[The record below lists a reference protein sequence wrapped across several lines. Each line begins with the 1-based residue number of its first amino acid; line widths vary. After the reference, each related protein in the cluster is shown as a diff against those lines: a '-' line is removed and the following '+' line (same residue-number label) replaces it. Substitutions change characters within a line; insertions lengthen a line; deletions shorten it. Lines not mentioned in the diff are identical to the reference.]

1 MQFEGINLDKFRQSK
16 LFLDIFSYIQN
27 ANIFLGIF
35 RRDKFRQIQIYLVI
49 FRCNL
54 RVLIQTN
61 LDKANNFQVYLV
73 KFRKQIYFLGIFRRD
88 KFR

>member
-16 LFLDIFSYIQN
+16 LFLGIFSNIQN

-54 RVLIQTN
+54 KVSIQIN

-73 KFRKQIYFLGIFRRD
+73 KFRKQIFFLGIFRRD